1 MPRLTVSLNNSF
13 STPRTTPRTGPTGR
27 AIRNVDALFGRV
39 ETRKTPLLLD
49 ARFLKWTGGL
59 AAVAGV
65 ALAFA
70 LWRLFHFSH

>member
-1 MPRLTVSLNNSF
+1 MPRLTVSLNDSY
-13 STPRTTPRTGPTGR
+13 STPRGASKTGSTGR
-27 AIRNVDALFGRV
+27 AIRDVDALFGRK
-39 ETRKTPLLLD
+39 ETRSAPLLLD

-70 LWRLFHFSH
+70 LWQLFHFPH